1 MTLRERIRRSQVQS
15 RVSKKRPARRTVATA
30 PLLAALFT
38 LPLLTF
44 LAPSGVLPSSSPR
57 SRHSAEHPH
66 SLHESSTPQRFLR
79 WHDTTPLPL
88 EHPRLSNHSLA
99 AVRHQMPSDNRPSL
113 HAVFVCQTPC
123 CAKLLNSSLRALV
136 RQTFVPSVLTI
147 VHACASSAQS
157 TLLHDVRRA
166 IADETEVSTSYALR
180 PELTTHSC
188 PTRNYAS
195 CVLSYLA
202 RAGQRDDGFG
212 VLLDEGV
219 IFEPTAMEKAYISLL
234 HRSDTFAIRMLS
246 YNYHSL
252 LKSYQ
257 QEDPLLVRRVL
268 PRNVTS
274 ESHAIVPFPLF
285 YSISSYQR
293 AVTQSYHIQSSFAK
307 WAPLVSILSHSSLL
321 REALFT
327 RTHRHTTLSLDLFPK
342 SSILLPAH
350 LHSELAF
357 YKWSARN
364 EESEMYRYDVF
375 DMSNSFATLDLS
387 PIPFWPIENRKE
399 HHIMFLLPWMQM
411 GGSEKCILDIAQK
424 ALSLDWHITF
434 VLTMPFWAED
444 SLGEMSLQHQ
454 WLDRALQLTPD
465 TFDLLQLAPHQHSS
479 RLLRHLLASRRPDF
493 VLMANSRWAYSHAS
507 LINAVVPNAVVA
519 DYNHMIHMSWEGG
532 GMPRFGANQ
541 TRSFDIHLT
550 ASHDVENSMRKW
562 IAPEVLANNRQKVR
576 TCYIGT
582 DPDLLYSG
590 EERTSVRSRMRAEL
604 GISEESTV
612 VLYAGRFIVEKG
624 IDIVADI
631 ARIAAND
638 AELGARLTFL
648 FVGSGPEL
656 ERLES
661 LPELGADGNRVVIVK
676 PPAYGLGEMRKYY
689 AMSDIFLLPSVNEGI
704 ALVLYEAMASG
715 MLVMST
721 DVGGQR
727 ELITNETGVLL
738 TNYQSYSKMLNHT
751 VMRLQEVLEHP
762 KRYTNVID
770 AGTRLV
776 RNKFTTKRF
785 GECVVRNLKEVQRR
799 KEKQNLLSREHW
811 EDMDVIEKRVD
822 DVSDHVLDGVAV
834 ERFHGLYNR
843 DRVERSLE
851 GFMTIGVKTYVC
863 DETIVRQVENL
874 VRSIR
879 VHYPR
884 IRVILANDGPMSL
897 GNEKFLQE
905 DPFTEEH
912 VLPADSGIS
921 YGRNHMVNATVSRY
935 FLLLDDDHVFD
946 DTTNLTV
953 LLNGIHKDD
962 FDIVG
967 IRVRNLPGIDELERI
982 GILIP
987 RYVANITRFEDRE
1000 VTLCV
1005 WNENDGP
1012 SVYGIMHPFQVDV
1025 LHNAFVAG
1033 VDVLRKHGWRNE
1045 LKVNEHMTFFLDAKD
1060 AGIKVGY
1067 LPSVF
1072 VHHRAR
1078 DYSDCY
1084 FNVRFRED
1092 KYAELLPYTDQ
1103 FLWDIECQRKFP
1115 GRIREHI
1122 IERELAD

>member
-1 MTLRERIRRSQVQS
+1 
-15 RVSKKRPARRTVATA
+15 
-30 PLLAALFT
+30 
-38 LPLLTF
+38 
-44 LAPSGVLPSSSPR
+44 
-57 SRHSAEHPH
+57 
-66 SLHESSTPQRFLR
+66 
-79 WHDTTPLPL
+79 
-88 EHPRLSNHSLA
+88 
-99 AVRHQMPSDNRPSL
+99 
-113 HAVFVCQTPC
+113 
-123 CAKLLNSSLRALV
+123 
-136 RQTFVPSVLTI
+136 
-147 VHACASSAQS
+147 
-157 TLLHDVRRA
+157 
-166 IADETEVSTSYALR
+166 
-180 PELTTHSC
+180 
-188 PTRNYAS
+188 
-195 CVLSYLA
+195 
-202 RAGQRDDGFG
+202 
-212 VLLDEGV
+212 
-219 IFEPTAMEKAYISLL
+219 
-234 HRSDTFAIRMLS
+234 
-246 YNYHSL
+246 
-252 LKSYQ
+252 
-257 QEDPLLVRRVL
+257 
-268 PRNVTS
+268 
-274 ESHAIVPFPLF
+274 
-285 YSISSYQR
+285 
-293 AVTQSYHIQSSFAK
+293 
-307 WAPLVSILSHSSLL
+307 
-321 REALFT
+321 
-327 RTHRHTTLSLDLFPK
+327 
-342 SSILLPAH
+342 
-350 LHSELAF
+350 
-357 YKWSARN
+357 
-364 EESEMYRYDVF
+364 
-375 DMSNSFATLDLS
+375 
-387 PIPFWPIENRKE
+387 
-399 HHIMFLLPWMQM
+399 MFLLPWMQM

-935 FLLLDDDHVFD
+935 FLLLDDDHVFG
-946 DTTNLTV
+946 DTTILIA
-953 LLNGIHKDD
+953 LLNGVHKAGYDLVGMRLKSVVEDD
-962 FDIVG
+962 VVILQQVG
-967 IRVRNLPGIDELERI
+967 
-982 GILIP
+982 
-987 RYVANITRFEDRE
+987 NITRFKERE
-1000 VTLCV
+1000 LTLCM
-1005 WNENDGP
+1005 WDENFGP
-1012 SVYGIMHPFQVDV
+1012 ESFEDNAHPFAVDI
-1025 LHNAFVAG
+1025 LHNAFIAN
-1033 VDVLRKHGWRNE
+1033 VDVLRKHGWRND
-1045 LKVNEHMTFFLDAKD
+1045 LKVHERIAFFIDAKK
-1060 AGIKVGY
+1060 ANIKIGY
-1067 LPSVF
+1067 LPSVS
-1072 VHHRAR
+1072 VYHRAQE
-1078 DYSDCY
+1078 
-1084 FNVRFRED
+1084 RFACRSKLFD
-1092 KYAELLPYTDQ
+1092 VFDSSSLPYEEKISFDTKCG
-1103 FLWDIECQRKFP
+1103 ESFP
-1115 GRIREHI
+1115 RWIRQHG
-1122 IERELAD
+1122 LQQ